1 MPKLTTLSRCSNIN
15 IYGNLW
21 LIDGHEI
28 GLSIKYYNLLKLRD
42 EGISYSWKFMAH
54 WWTFMTKNRQTMPY
68 APAQPRKGLFMEIQ
82 KIKIY
87 GNLWLIDGHFLI
99 KTSRS
104 EVKVNFHFSHLIG
117 FLTKIRITCAEFD
130 NNICPQKVY

>member
-1 MPKLTTLSRCSNIN
+1 MFHKSLVLAQTPKGV
-15 IYGNLW
+15 IYGNL
-21 LIDGHEI
+21 
-28 GLSIKYYNLLKLRD
+28 
-42 EGISYSWKFMAH
+42 
-54 WWTFMTKNRQTMPY
+54 KN
-68 APAQPRKGLFMEIQ
+68 
-82 KIKIY
+82 KIY

-130 NNICPQKVY
+130 NNICPQKSID